1 MEHLL
6 SWHTFDKTQKA
17 VLKIGIFRAL
27 VDVFHC
33 VPGAL
38 KCVSCS
44 VFFFQT
50 EHLPLQTQFQDR
62 EVGGLQHSVSNMVLQ
77 GGGGGLPGW
86 SWWLPCLLKYH
97 LISMKIIFFT
107 SLLSEH
113 PQYDFVK
120 SLSLLACLRSN
131 GVL

>member
-62 EVGGLQHSVSNMVLQ
+62 EVGGLQHSVSNMVLR
-77 GGGGGLPGW
+77 GGGGGSARVELVAAMLIEI
-86 SWWLPCLLKYH
+86 SFDFHENYFFH
-97 LISMKIIFFT
+97 LSAI
-107 SLLSEH
+107 
-113 PQYDFVK
+113 
-120 SLSLLACLRSN
+120 
-131 GVL
+131 